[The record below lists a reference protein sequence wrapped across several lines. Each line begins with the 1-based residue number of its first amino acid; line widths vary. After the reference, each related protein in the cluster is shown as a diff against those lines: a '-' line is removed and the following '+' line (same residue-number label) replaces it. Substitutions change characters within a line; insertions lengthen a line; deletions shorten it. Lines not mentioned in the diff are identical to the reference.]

1 MSENMIENREQ
12 GITKL
17 EDKLYLL
24 KKGESYYIPSDQWRS
39 LLYNSWSNKS
49 GYSYYEMPYHWLREN
64 GDLIFKLGCGTQKK
78 RVYCLCEY
86 DTELLKN
93 KTALLFTS
101 LRDKDGKI
109 IFLNLRELNY

>member
-39 LLYNSWSNKS
+39 LLYNCWSNKS
-49 GYSYYEMPYHWLREN
+49 GYSYYEMPHHWIREN
-64 GDLIFKLGCGTQKK
+64 GDLIFKLGCETEKK
-78 RVYCLCEY
+78 RVYCLCCETTDKENGY
-86 DTELLKN
+86 
-93 KTALLFTS
+93 AHLFTT
-101 LRDKDGKI
+101 LGKKDGKI
-109 IFLNLRELNY
+109 IFLTLRELNY